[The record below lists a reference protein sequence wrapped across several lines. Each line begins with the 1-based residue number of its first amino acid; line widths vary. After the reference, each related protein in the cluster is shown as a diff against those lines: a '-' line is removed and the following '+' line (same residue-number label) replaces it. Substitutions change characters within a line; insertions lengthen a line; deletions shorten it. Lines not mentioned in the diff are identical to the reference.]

1 MHFLHY
7 NITDISERTDTAK
20 GHYSNECITFLY
32 WLFKY
37 GLKFQDFLC
46 NGCHNLAM
54 LYLNICNIAI
64 ITVEGIDYCCIL
76 YDTSKSE
83 AIPLLQTFVF
93 NDCECL

>member
-1 MHFLHY
+1 MIDYLDDFLLRLMK
-7 NITDISERTDTAK
+7 IKPCIF
-20 GHYSNECITFLY
+20 CIT
-32 WLFKY
+32 
-37 GLKFQDFLC
+37 LC